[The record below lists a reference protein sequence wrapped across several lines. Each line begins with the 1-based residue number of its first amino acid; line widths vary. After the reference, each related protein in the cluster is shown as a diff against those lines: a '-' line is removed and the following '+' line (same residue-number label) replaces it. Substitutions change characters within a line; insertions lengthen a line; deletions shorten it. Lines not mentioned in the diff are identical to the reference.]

1 VTFNGGPIPTS
12 TYDYTAPGS
21 LSTVTGI
28 WPINLTS
35 GETASINISTT
46 GALGGASSKGCAFSG
61 TITPRASGKN
71 VYDVSLKFGAAPC
84 ALANQTA
91 TGVAV
96 TYLLTNGKRQLIAL
110 TVDSTRTYGVGA
122 FGNR

>member
-1 VTFNGGPIPTS
+1 M
-12 TYDYTAPGS
+12 
-21 LSTVTGI
+21 
-28 WPINLTS
+28 
-35 GETASINISTT
+35 
-46 GALGGASSKGCAFSG
+46 GGASSKGCAFSG